1 MRDEKELG
9 KALKRKDSE
18 IVIEGDLSKK
28 VIRIKATGAVAWG
41 VCIAAIAV
49 AVIIILSSPVAAPV
63 SIPAMIPTL
72 GTATAVL
79 GIDATTAALGIAVA
93 GGGVGV
99 LNTLRD
105 YRLEKISD
113 QKVILHRK

>member
-9 KALKRKDSE
+9 KALKRKDNK

-28 VIRIKATGAVAWG
+28 VIRIKATGSVAWG
-41 VCIAAIAV
+41 VCIAAIAIAV
-49 AVIIILSSPVAAPV
+49 AAILASPVAAPA
-63 SIPAMIPTL
+63 SIPAIIPTL
-72 GTATAVL
+72 GAATTVL
-79 GIDATTAALGIAVA
+79 GIDAATAALGIAVA
-93 GGGVGV
+93 GGGIGT